1 MHKKKL
7 VMNRVTPI
15 IPIVRTGPRNV
26 IMRNITIQQFLM
38 KLFIHFKKEIFG
50 TTIDYQR
57 QGVRG

>member
-1 MHKKKL
+1 
-7 VMNRVTPI
+7 MNRVTPI